1 MYLYRICECEEGG
14 FSNSKWLSYHLYNNR
29 PTKYSK
35 ELTVNGRDGYMLVMF
50 LIGKYLI
57 YTWFCFDSFCLDG
70 NFLSFIIIW
79 YGLYTLILQ
88 DHITSTAS
96 GVTQVYRPI
105 QNTTKVWAMHYI
117 DVIMTTMAS
126 QITSLTV
133 VYSTVYSDADQRKH
147 QSSAS
152 LAFVWGIHRD
162 WWIPRTKGQL
172 RGKCFHF
179 MTSSWCAYFLVCFV
193 NYMKI
198 TVKKKR
204 YRYIVIRIMSYQ
216 VKVMVSISA
225 FTEIFND
232 TWITIYTCTHT
243 LKKTWA
249 PQLVHIFFTC

>member
-1 MYLYRICECEEGG
+1 
-14 FSNSKWLSYHLYNNR
+14 
-29 PTKYSK
+29 
-35 ELTVNGRDGYMLVMF
+35 
-50 LIGKYLI
+50 
-57 YTWFCFDSFCLDG
+57 
-70 NFLSFIIIW
+70 
-79 YGLYTLILQ
+79 
-88 DHITSTAS
+88 
-96 GVTQVYRPI
+96 
-105 QNTTKVWAMHYI
+105 
-117 DVIMTTMAS
+117 MTTMAS

-162 WWIPRTKGQL
+162 RWIPRTKGQL

-179 MTSSWCAYFLVCFV
+179 MTSSWWAYFLVCSV

-204 YRYIVIRIMSYQ
+204 SRYIVIRIMSYQ

-232 TWITIYTCTHT
+232 TWIMIYTCTHT
-243 LKKTWA
+243 LKNEHHNWY
-249 PQLVHIFFTC
+249 IFSTPVNRINKYHYRLLQ